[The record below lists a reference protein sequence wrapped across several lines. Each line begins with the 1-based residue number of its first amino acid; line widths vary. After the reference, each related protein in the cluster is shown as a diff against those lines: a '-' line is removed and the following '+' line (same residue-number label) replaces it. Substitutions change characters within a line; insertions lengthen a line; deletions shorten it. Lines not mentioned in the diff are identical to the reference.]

1 MAKKNR
7 KKVEKL
13 AEMVG
18 RRRPVVGSILIFA
31 GALLALSM
39 LAYSPGQEVFFKD
52 YFESLHSSTE
62 SAGRNVCGRFGAT
75 ATLLGLVS
83 IGCGAL
89 MIPVYMIWVG
99 LLCWR
104 RSAVVVGKLGI
115 AAIFGGLVLLSMLA
129 AVLQAFVQPAG
140 TPTPFFPTGAGGS
153 LGTFA
158 YDAFLFPVFDNAGS
172 LLLVGTLYFACLVT
186 VFVESPFE
194 AVAEL
199 WRLFC
204 KLPGLLWRAIVLLSK
219 AAVFPARFCLNKI
232 VERRIR
238 KIYNPDTI
246 ENEIL
251 GRPIGKVSEKLPAA
265 EGEEISQTSPVTEA
279 GGKVSA
285 QSNFAESP
293 GGESAAEDSEEARS
307 QFAAERGPA
316 SGMSDSDFTI
326 DLRDVEVTPSPHS
339 FDFSEDDE
347 DAAPPPIPA
356 ALSRFDGD
364 DEIPDWESSSDGAGA
379 KGGGT
384 GENSPS
390 SGARRGG
397 RGGGSESPASQGA
410 DTEADGGELGGS
422 GFRVVHTKTEKYSA
436 AKQPSAKG
444 DYIFPT
450 LDLLL
455 EAKPVDPDKRDDY
468 EARMREIV
476 NVIGQFGARV
486 LPDKASPGPVVT
498 RYEVR
503 PAPGVRINRIA
514 VLEDDIA
521 LGIRAEKV
529 RVIAPIPGKGTVG
542 IEVPNRVKE
551 IVCMRDLIASREW
564 NESSA
569 EIPIALGKDVTGRPL
584 VVDLARMPHLL
595 IAGTTGSGKSV
606 CVNSIVVSL
615 LYKMTPADLRF
626 IMVDPKVVELQG
638 YNALPHMLIPVVTD
652 IKKVPAALR
661 WLVSEMEHRYKIF
674 KCTEVRN
681 IAGFNAKIMKDR
693 QAQAQADEME
703 ASLTPE
709 ERVAAAVENESIGDG
724 AEVEIPKQKLPYIV
738 CIVDEFADLMM
749 TSGKEVEQAIARL
762 TQLARAAG
770 IHLIIATQRPSTNV
784 ITGLIKAN
792 LSTRIALRVQ
802 SQIDSRTILD
812 HKGAETLIGHG
823 DMLYYPGG
831 DFIRAQGAFLRDE
844 EIEAIVDAIRQN
856 GEPEYV
862 EEIQSQ
868 IDADAAGE
876 EDGGDDDDESSDPK
890 MGEAIRLIRATKR
903 VSTSFLQ
910 MKLGIGYG
918 RAARIIDALE
928 TQGKI
933 GPDKGPGKPRDIFLD

>member
-1 MAKKNR
+1 M
-7 KKVEKL
+7 

-62 SAGRNVCGRFGAT
+62 SAGRNICGRFGAT
-75 ATLLGLVS
+75 VTLLGLVS

-140 TPTPFFPTGAGGS
+140 TPTPFFPAGAGGS

-186 VFVESPFE
+186 VFVESPIE
-194 AVAEL
+194 TVAEL
-199 WRLFC
+199 WKLFK
-204 KLPGLLWRAIVLLSK
+204 KLLGLSWRAVVLLSK
-219 AAVFPARFCLNKI
+219 AAVFPARFVLNKI

-238 KIYNPDTI
+238 KMYNPDTI

-251 GRPIGKVSEKLPAA
+251 GRPIGKASEKLPAA
-265 EGEEISQTSPVTEA
+265 ERGEIPQSLPAAEA
-279 GGKVSA
+279 AGSASA
-285 QSNFAESP
+285 QPDFAEGA
-293 GGESAAEDSEEARS
+293 GGESAAADSGEARFQS
-307 QFAAERGPA
+307 A
-316 SGMSDSDFTI
+316 SGLERAPDISDSDLTI
-326 DLRDVEVTPSPHS
+326 DLSDVEVTPSPHS

-347 DAAPPPIPA
+347 DAAPPPVPA

-364 DEIPDWESSSDGAGA
+364 DEIPDWENSSDGGGA
-379 KGGGT
+379 AEGGGSS
-384 GENSPS
+384 N

-397 RGGGSESPASQGA
+397 RGGGSGSSASQGA
-410 DTEADGGELGGS
+410 DGGEELEGS

-542 IEVPNRVKE
+542 IEVPNRIKE

-569 EIPIALGKDVTGRPL
+569 EIPIALGKDVTGKPL

-661 WLVSEMEHRYKIF
+661 WLVSEMERRYKIF
-674 KCTEVRN
+674 KCSEVRN
-681 IAGFNAKIMKDR
+681 IAGFNAKIMKDK
-693 QAQAQADEME
+693 QAQAQAEEME
-703 ASLTPE
+703 AALTPE
-709 ERVAAAVENESIGDG
+709 ERVAAAVENESIDDG
-724 AEVEIPKQKLPYIV
+724 AEVEIPKEKLPYIV

-844 EIEAIVDAIRQN
+844 EIEAIVAAIRQN

-868 IDADAAGE
+868 IDADAAGD
-876 EDGGDDDDESSDPK
+876 EDGDEDDDEFSEPK
-890 MGEAIRLIRATKR
+890 MGEAIRLIRSTKR

-933 GPDKGPGKPRDIFLD
+933 GPDKGPGKSRDIFLD